1 MKENGYE
8 YVDLGLPSGTMWAT
22 CNVGASKQED
32 EGLLF
37 QFGHADGYLYNDKH
51 NQFKTGDTPLTTS
64 GKIYKENEIL
74 DLADD
79 AAHVHM
85 GGAWRMPTNDQ
96 LKELYKNT
104 KHEIET
110 INGVKGMLFASNINK
125 RQLFI
130 PFMQGYWYN
139 GTWYSLN
146 KSYINMW
153 SSQVRVSSTV
163 YAYRIYCSS
172 ANGVYVNNFFYRSA
186 AFSVRGVFKSND
198 TSNEH
203 TNNINMLI

>member
-22 CNVGASKQED
+22 CNVGASKPED
-32 EGLLF
+32 WGLLF
-37 QFGHADGYLYNDKH
+37 QFGRVDGYLYNDKH

-104 KHEIET
+104 KHEIER
-110 INGVKGMLFASNINK
+110 INGIKGMLFTSKINK
-125 RQLFI
+125 KQLFI
-130 PFMQGYWYN
+130 PFAGWWYN
-139 GTWYSLN
+139 GNYYN
-146 KSYINMW
+146 AGYGGFVW

>member
-1 MKENGYE
+1 MKENGFE

-22 CNVGASKQED
+22 CNVGATKPED

-37 QFGHADGYLYNDKH
+37 QFGRVDGYKY
-51 NQFKTGDTPLTTS
+51 GDTNNKFVTDDITTAS
-64 GKIYKENEIL
+64 GKTYKENEIL

-203 TNNINMLI
+203 TTNINMLI

>member
-22 CNVGASKQED
+22 CNVGATKAED
-32 EGLLF
+32 WGLLF
-37 QFGHADGYLYNDKH
+37 QFGRVDGYLYNDKH
-51 NQFKTGDTPLTTS
+51 NQFKTDDTPLTTS
-64 GKIYKENEIL
+64 GKVYKANDIL

-79 AAHVHM
+79 AAHVNM
-85 GGAWRMPTNDQ
+85 GGQWRMPTNDQ

-104 KHEIET
+104 KHEIER
-110 INGVKGMLFASNINK
+110 INGIKGILFTSNINNN
-125 RQLFI
+125 RLFV
-130 PFMQGYWYN
+130 PFAGYWHN
-139 GTWYSLN
+139 DN
-146 KSYINMW
+146 FINAGIIASIW
-153 SSQVRVSSTV
+153 SSQVRASSTV

-172 ANGVYVNNFFYRSA
+172 GNGVYINNFYYRSV

-203 TNNINMLI
+203 KNNINMLI

>member
-22 CNVGASKQED
+22 CNVGASKPED
-32 EGLLF
+32 WGLLF
-37 QFGHADGYLYNDKH
+37 QFGRVDGYLYNDKH

-79 AAHVHM
+79 AAHVNM
-85 GGAWRMPTNDQ
+85 GGAWKMPTNDQ